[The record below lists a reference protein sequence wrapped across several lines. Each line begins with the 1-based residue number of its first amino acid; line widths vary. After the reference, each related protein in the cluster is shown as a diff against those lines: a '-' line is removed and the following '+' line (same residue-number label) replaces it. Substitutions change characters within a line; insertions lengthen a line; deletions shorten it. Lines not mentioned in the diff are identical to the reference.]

1 VQLRA
6 LGKHFAQQARFG
18 GAAENEDAWH
28 AVV

>member
-1 VQLRA
+1 LCT
-6 LGKHFAQQARFG
+6 LGKSFAQQARFG

>member
-1 VQLRA
+1 LCA
-6 LGKHFAQQARFG
+6 FGKPFAQQACFG